1 MKFTSATVLL
11 SLFSSAAYAVTIA
24 DLPTCSVSCFMT
36 AVGAT
41 NCQLTDTAC
50 QCGSAKE
57 AITASVTPCIMKSC
71 TDAADQ
77 AKTLTVANALCAGVS
92 SSSASGT
99 SKATGTSTATKSAST
114 GTATSSGAATA
125 TSNAASPMRAYEV
138 MGAFGVVAA
147 EEPLEDQQLNDEKVL
162 KKRKMRG
169 ECDAVRQLLGDCVEG
184 KKGRGMA

>member
-36 AVGAT
+36 AVGST

-71 TDAADQ
+71 TDASDQ
-77 AKTLTVANALCAGVS
+77 AKTLTVANAICASVS

-138 MGAFGVVAA
+138 MGAFGLVAA
-147 EEPLEDQQLNDEKVL
+147 AVEDQQLNDEKVL

-169 ECDAVRQLLGDCVEG
+169 ECDAVRQLLGECVKG